1 MKIKEVIVV
10 EGKDDIT
17 AVKAALDCEVIATGG
32 SHINAELL
40 KSIANIHERV
50 GIIVLTDPD
59 YSGKKIR
66 RQIQKIAPGCKH
78 AFIRR
83 DDATKD
89 GDIGVENASPEDI
102 RAAIAAAKP
111 EIVEKGIVYSKSDLI
126 DYGLIGMPDSKIR
139 REIFCDILGI
149 GYCNGKQL
157 LKRLT
162 AFNISPE
169 EFEKAG
175 DEMCERVDG

>member
-17 AVKAALDCEVIATGG
+17 AVKAAIDSEVIATGG
-32 SHINAELL
+32 SHISSELL
-40 KSIANIHERV
+40 SNIANIHKRV

-59 YSGKKIR
+59 YAGKKIR
-66 RQIQKIAPGCKH
+66 RQVEKVAPGCKH

-83 DDATKD
+83 DKATKD
-89 GDIGVENASPEDI
+89 GDIGVENASVEDI
-102 RAAIAAAKP
+102 IEAVSKAKP
-111 EIVEKGIVYSKSDLI
+111 EVSDSDIIYEQDDLLE
-126 DYGLIGMPDSKIR
+126 YGLIGLPDSRRR

-162 AFNISPE
+162 AFEISWT
-169 EFEKAG
+169 EFERAAEKTS
-175 DEMCERVDG
+175 ERM